1 MQQEVAAT
9 GREGSNRTH
18 VVSTGRTADAVADS
32 DRCVLLRTLST
43 FLNSTFLP
51 VLLFAWRPPLPRGSS
66 GYRHPETSTGLFFF
80 LELRSHVVVGHLRS
94 GATGGGTVPVLGR
107 QIARRREIVR
117 GGAHGDRRSAFVRS
131 GAMAHEGSPGFQR
144 PEDVKRNPSN
154 CMLEFVQSAC
164 WKHGRTNLD
173 GNGRALKDRF
183 WLQDPA
189 SSTIFSVVPNL
200 PPADSTQDAFGEAP
214 TPLYPTTT

>member
-1 MQQEVAAT
+1 MWAQVQQEVAAT

-18 VVSTGRTADAVADS
+18 VVSTGRTADAVAGS

-107 QIARRREIVR
+107 QIARRRENSPW
-117 GGAHGDRRSAFVRS
+117 RRSWRPPQRFRAQRRHGPRRRPSFSATKCHQEISLKLYVRNFAKAWFS
-131 GAMAHEGSPGFQR
+131 RHAAAKG
-144 PEDVKRNPSN
+144 V
-154 CMLEFVQSAC
+154 
-164 WKHGRTNLD
+164 GRTRVMRSKSRTL
-173 GNGRALKDRF
+173 L
-183 WLQDPA
+183 
-189 SSTIFSVVPNL
+189 
-200 PPADSTQDAFGEAP
+200 
-214 TPLYPTTT
+214 

>member
-1 MQQEVAAT
+1 MAQVQQEVAAT

-107 QIARRREIVR
+107 QIARRRENSPW
-117 GGAHGDRRSAFVRS
+117 RRSWRPPQRFRVQRRHGPRRWPSFSTTKCHQEKSFELYVRIC
-131 GAMAHEGSPGFQR
+131 AKCVLEARAHQFGRQWACFEGSILASKSSVVHDFQR
-144 PEDVKRNPSN
+144 
-154 CMLEFVQSAC
+154 
-164 WKHGRTNLD
+164 
-173 GNGRALKDRF
+173 
-183 WLQDPA
+183 
-189 SSTIFSVVPNL
+189 
-200 PPADSTQDAFGEAP
+200 EAKFA
-214 TPLYPTTT
+214 TS

>member
-1 MQQEVAAT
+1 MAQVQQEVAAT

-51 VLLFAWRPPLPRGSS
+51 VLVFAWRPSPLLPRGSS

-107 QIARRREIVR
+107 QIARRCENSPWRRSWRPPQRFRAQRRHGPRRWPSFSTTKCHQEISLKLYVRNFVKAWFSRHAAAKGVVRTRVMRSKSDVR
-117 GGAHGDRRSAFVRS
+117 GPPKQPF
-131 GAMAHEGSPGFQR
+131 E
-144 PEDVKRNPSN
+144 
-154 CMLEFVQSAC
+154 
-164 WKHGRTNLD
+164 
-173 GNGRALKDRF
+173 
-183 WLQDPA
+183 
-189 SSTIFSVVPNL
+189 STSDF
-200 PPADSTQDAFGEAP
+200 D
-214 TPLYPTTT
+214 